1 MACSNTMTGIPSEC
15 KDSIGGIKAA
25 YIAEHADLTF
35 PLTETQ
41 NVITAITMALGKTFK
56 PFVFRKETGN
66 FTSTINSDDAAGT
79 TFVQSEIV
87 LQFTKQETA
96 KRLEIAALMVGN
108 CAVIIED
115 GNGKCW
121 FFGED
126 FPVVLTAGSAAS
138 GTAMGDFNGYN
149 ITLTDKS
156 KALPKEVGANV
167 ISGLL
172 HT

>member
-1 MACSNTMTGIPSEC
+1 MACSITMTGIAAEC

-25 YIAEHADLTF
+25 YIAEHADVVSLD
-35 PLTETQ
+35 ETLG
-41 NVITAITMALGKTFK
+41 VISDIEMATGKTFK

-79 TFVQSEIV
+79 TFIQSEIV

-108 CAVIIED
+108 CSVIIED
-115 GNGKCW
+115 GNGKFW
-121 FFGED
+121 FFGQD

-156 KALPKEVGANV
+156 KALPKEVDSDIIA
-167 ISGLL
+167 GLL
-172 HT
+172 PA

>member
-1 MACSNTMTGIPSEC
+1 MACSITMTGIASEC

-25 YIAEHADLTF
+25 YIAEHADVVLAA
-35 PLTETQ
+35 ETQ
-41 NVITAITMALGKTFK
+41 GIISEIEMATGKTFK

-115 GNGKCW
+115 GNGKFW

-156 KALPKEVGANV
+156 KALPKEVDAE
-167 ISGLL
+167 IIAGLL
-172 HT
+172 PE

>member
-1 MACSNTMTGIPSEC
+1 MACSITMTGIAAEC

-25 YIAEHADLTF
+25 YIAEHADLES
-35 PLTETQ
+35 LDEESGIITEI
-41 NVITAITMALGKTFK
+41 VMATGKTFK

-96 KRLEIAALMVGN
+96 KRLEIAALMIGN

-156 KALPKEVGANV
+156 KALPQEVAANV
-167 ISGLL
+167 IAGLL
-172 HT
+172 PT

>member
-1 MACSNTMTGIPSEC
+1 MTGIPSEC

-25 YIAEHADLTF
+25 YIAEHADVENLGEE
-35 PLTETQ
+35 LGIITE
-41 NVITAITMALGKTFK
+41 IGMATGKTFK

-115 GNGKCW
+115 GNGKYW
-121 FFGED
+121 YFGQN

-156 KALPKEVGANV
+156 KELPREVDAD
-167 ISGLL
+167 IIAGLL
-172 HT
+172 PD

>member
-1 MACSNTMTGIPSEC
+1 MACSITMTGIAAEC

-25 YIAEHADLTF
+25 YIAEHADVRSLN
-35 PLTETQ
+35 EEMG
-41 NVITAITMALGKTFK
+41 VITAITMATGKTFK

-115 GNGKCW
+115 GNGKYW

-156 KALPKEVGANV
+156 KALPKEVDAD
-167 ISGLL
+167 IITGLL
-172 HT
+172 PA

>member
-1 MACSNTMTGIPSEC
+1 MACSITMTGIAAEC

-25 YIAEHADLTF
+25 YIAEHADLAS
-35 PLTETQ
+35 LTETS
-41 NVITAITMALGKTFK
+41 NVITAITMATGKTFK

-115 GNGKCW
+115 GNGKYW

-156 KALPKEVGANV
+156 KALPKEVDAD
-167 ISGLL
+167 IIAGLL
-172 HT
+172 PA

>member
-25 YIAEHADLTF
+25 YIAEHADVDSID
-35 PLTETQ
+35 EAQ
-41 NVITAITMALGKTFK
+41 GVISEIIMATGKTFK

-115 GNGKCW
+115 GNGKYW
-121 FFGED
+121 YFGQN

-156 KALPKEVGANV
+156 KELPREVDARI

-172 HT
+172 PA

>member
-1 MACSNTMTGIPSEC
+1 MACSITMTGIPAEC

-25 YIAEHADLTF
+25 YIAEYADVESTD
-35 PLTETQ
+35 ETLG
-41 NVITAITMALGKTFK
+41 VISKIEMAAGKTFK

-115 GNGKCW
+115 GNGKFW

-126 FPVVLTAGSAAS
+126 FPVVLTAGTAAS

-156 KALPKEVGANV
+156 KALPKEVSAA
-167 ISGLL
+167 IIDGLL
-172 HT
+172 PA

>member
-1 MACSNTMTGIPSEC
+1 MACSITMTGIAAEC

-25 YIAEHADLTF
+25 YIAEHADVRSLN
-35 PLTETQ
+35 EEMG
-41 NVITAITMALGKTFK
+41 VITAITMATGKTFK

-167 ISGLL
+167 ITGLL
-172 HT
+172 PD

>member
-25 YIAEHADLTF
+25 YIAEHADVQSLDGQSGTI
-35 PLTETQ
+35 TEI
-41 NVITAITMALGKTFK
+41 VMESGKTFK

-115 GNGKCW
+115 GNGKFW

-156 KALPKEVGANV
+156 KALPKEVDAD
-167 ISGLL
+167 IIAGLL
-172 HT
+172 PA

>member
-25 YIAEHADLTF
+25 YIAEHADVVSLD
-35 PLTETQ
+35 EAQ
-41 NVITAITMALGKTFK
+41 GIITTITMAAGKTFK

-156 KALPKEVGANV
+156 KALPQEVAANI
-167 ISGLL
+167 ISALL
-172 HT
+172 PA

>member
-1 MACSNTMTGIPSEC
+1 MACSITMTGIAAEC

-25 YIAEHADLTF
+25 YIAEHADLTS
-35 PLTETQ
+35 LTETS
-41 NVITAITMALGKTFK
+41 NVITAITMATGKTFK

-115 GNGKCW
+115 GNGKYW

-156 KALPKEVGANV
+156 KALPKEVDAD
-167 ISGLL
+167 IIAGLL
-172 HT
+172 PA

>member
-1 MACSNTMTGIPSEC
+1 MACSVTMKGIASEC

-25 YIAEHADLTF
+25 YIAEHADVDF
-35 PLTETQ
+35 RAEYAGI
-41 NVITAITMALGKTFK
+41 ITTITMATGKTFK

-108 CAVIIED
+108 CVVIIQD
-115 GNGKCW
+115 GNDKCW
-121 FFGED
+121 YFGQD

-156 KALPKEVGANV
+156 KELPKEVDAD
-167 ISGLL
+167 IIASLL
-172 HT
+172 PA

>member
-1 MACSNTMTGIPSEC
+1 MACSITMTGIAAEC

-25 YIAEHADLTF
+25 YIAEHADVRSLN
-35 PLTETQ
+35 EEMG
-41 NVITAITMALGKTFK
+41 VITAITMATGKTLK

-115 GNGKCW
+115 GNGKYW

-156 KALPKEVGANV
+156 KALPKEVDAD
-167 ISGLL
+167 IITGLL
-172 HT
+172 PA

>member
-1 MACSNTMTGIPSEC
+1 MACSITMTGISSEC

-25 YIAEHADLTF
+25 YIAEHADVGS
-35 PLTETQ
+35 LTETQ
-41 NVITAITMALGKTFK
+41 NVISAITMAVGKTFK

-115 GNGKCW
+115 GNGKFW

-156 KALPKEVGANV
+156 KALPKEVKAD
-167 ISGLL
+167 IIAGLL
-172 HT
+172 PS

>member
-1 MACSNTMTGIPSEC
+1 MTGIPSEC
-15 KDSIGGIKAA
+15 KDAIGGIKAA

-41 NVITAITMALGKTFK
+41 GVISAITMATGKTFK

-66 FTSTINSDDAAGT
+66 FASTINSDDAAGT

-96 KRLEIAALMVGN
+96 KRLEIAALMIGN

-121 FFGED
+121 YFGQN

-156 KALPKEVGANV
+156 KELPREVDARI

-172 HT
+172 PT

>member
-1 MACSNTMTGIPSEC
+1 MACSITMTGIAAEC

-25 YIAEHADLTF
+25 YIAEHADVRSLN
-35 PLTETQ
+35 EEMG
-41 NVITAITMALGKTFK
+41 VITAITMATGKTFK

-156 KALPKEVGANV
+156 KALPKEVSANV
-167 ISGLL
+167 IAGLL
-172 HT
+172 PA